1 MVELSLL
8 DMAIIAYLL
17 NSQAACVDGTYSNI
31 PDYSDHYKIFIN
43 GIYKF
48 ISALFNMLDLSYL
61 LL

>member
-31 PDYSDHYKIFIN
+31 PDYSDQYEIFIN
-43 GIYKF
+43 GMYKF
-48 ISALFNMLDLSYL
+48 IFCSF
-61 LL
+61 

>member
-48 ISALFNMLDLSYL
+48 IFCSF
-61 LL
+61 